1 MAESKKNSIIVMCSL
16 VACIVT
22 LITCGV
28 LIGNMQG
35 TQKAQGNAVVSLVQ
49 DVKKLTTNQT
59 AMKSEQSYLKGV
71 VSTKLDNLYAAVTR
85 IETQV
90 NEYESVGHG
99 KKTN

>member
-1 MAESKKNSIIVMCSL
+1 MAESKKNGIIVMCS
-16 VACIVT
+16 VIACIVT

-35 TQKAQGNAVVSLVQ
+35 TQKAQGEAVSGLVN
-49 DVKKLTTNQT
+49 DVKKLTANQT
-59 AMKSEQSYLKGV
+59 EMKSEQSYLKGV

-90 NEYESVGHG
+90 NEYESVSDG